1 MLREMIQ
8 FLRQMP
14 TDTKTFLTMA
24 LLGLAGTLI
33 VLKWLMQP
41 LVYSA
46 SAVVRRFTHQ
56 GADRSVRKFLG
67 HKPRLF

>member
-1 MLREMIQ
+1 MLRETIQ
-8 FLRQMP
+8 FLGQMP

-41 LVYSA
+41 LVYE
-46 SAVVRRFTHQ
+46 
-56 GADRSVRKFLG
+56 
-67 HKPRLF
+67 RLCGR